1 MVVFEIEND
10 SDMDAIQNEMAKM
23 TGGRSV
29 SDLAYLLT
37 LINNYLLYISFKKI
51 RFHEYLLV
59 ANLLVV
65 VTKWSSI
72 NPMENWLN

>member
-29 SDLAYLLT
+29 SDLAYLHL
-37 LINNYLLYISFKKI
+37 NNYLLYISFKKI
-51 RFHEYLLV
+51 RCHEYLLV

-65 VTKWSSI
+65 ETKWSSI

>member
-29 SDLAYLLT
+29 SDLAYL
-37 LINNYLLYISFKKI
+37 
-51 RFHEYLLV
+51 H
-59 ANLLVV
+59 
-65 VTKWSSI
+65 W
-72 NPMENWLN
+72 